1 MQIPKFKH
9 TVSPSMSG
17 AYSTTQQQSQ
27 PDMRQAVQRN
37 PSKYLS
43 DPRAGQRNMQLEVQ
57 AVLDQAK
64 PITAMATGMAQIGE
78 TFAKAD
84 AEEQLTTANLN
95 LRTEVEQMLAN
106 MKAMPVAREQSEIDG
121 YTGQVHTSLQPVH
134 KTSYQSFNASLLNAR
149 DRLSKGMSRVARDAF
164 LKGSVAYIAQ
174 AQAEAAS
181 VNRKQHIKYLQG
193 RVYDQFEAAQTDGQI
208 EEIKN
213 SPHAQLAFDPM
224 DLSKMAQKRH
234 EALAVDYFATQIMSS
249 ESENQLETV
258 RQRLEG
264 QLGSETGEDGT
275 WIPTRDQAR
284 ATGHL
289 EHMDGKAR
297 MELLGKIEEKMEAF
311 EKEDEERLENNFKD
325 LVDEIYANNG
335 DPEKFNADL
344 YAQMI
349 ADDEIAED
357 KIKALKD
364 HQTTAIQ
371 AKGTV
376 VASDPELENKILGDI
391 SNDDYS
397 VENLQAMALEQG
409 FKQKMIEERRKY
421 DRTSIIWWDK
431 NNPDGIKGHVAK
443 QILTDAFI
451 PSPQFLEFMPG
462 QARANMMKRMNAA
475 MITLYEYADELQQ
488 SDIPNKEVL
497 DKIYD
502 RAKELATDEL
512 NRTTISKTIEGVG
525 NTYPQAFGGTE
536 DQWAD
541 FTNWQVGNLK
551 LGPDGN
557 KKPTFDFVESMKPGP
572 QRDQL
577 ATKFAEFGWE
587 FKAGFI
593 GERQSPEK
601 LQEEIEAAGGA
612 DNWFQQELK
621 KMLHDY
627 KSWLGLDE

>member
-1 MQIPKFKH
+1 
-9 TVSPSMSG
+9 
-17 AYSTTQQQSQ
+17 
-27 PDMRQAVQRN
+27 
-37 PSKYLS
+37 
-43 DPRAGQRNMQLEVQ
+43 MQLEVQ

-64 PITAMATGMAQIGE
+64 PMTALVSGAQQIAE

-106 MKAMPVAREQSEIDG
+106 MKAMPIAREQSEIDG
-121 YTGQVHTSLQPVH
+121 YTGQVNSTWQPVH
-134 KTSYQSFNASLLNAR
+134 KTSYKSFNASLIHAR
-149 DRLSKGMSRVARDAF
+149 DRIAKGMSRVSRDAF
-164 LKGSVAYIAQ
+164 LKGSVNYIAQ

-224 DLSKMAQKRH
+224 ELSKMAQKRH
-234 EALAVDYFATQIMSS
+234 EALAVDYFATEIIKAD
-249 ESENQLETV
+249 SENQLEMV
-258 RQRLEG
+258 RDRLEG
-264 QLGSETGEDGT
+264 TDDSQVGDDGVYIQT
-275 WIPTRDQAR
+275 PDQVR
-284 ATGHL
+284 AYAHL
-289 EHMDGKAR
+289 EHLDGEAK
-297 MELLGKIEEKMEAF
+297 MELLGKIEQRMEAF
-311 EKEDEERLENNFKD
+311 EKADEERLENNFKD
-325 LVDEIYANNG
+325 LVDQIYANNG
-335 DPEKFNADL
+335 DPELFNSEV
-344 YAQMI
+344 YAQKI
-349 ADDEIAED
+349 ADDDIAED
-357 KIKALKD
+357 ALKKLED
-364 HQTTAIQ
+364 HQKRAI
-371 AKGTV
+371 KMSGTV
-376 VASDPELENKILGDI
+376 IESDPELENKILGDI

-397 VENLQAMALEQG
+397 VENLQAMPLEQG
-409 FKQKMIEERRKY
+409 FKQRMIEERRKY

-431 NNPDGIKGHVAK
+431 SNPDGIKGHLAK
-443 QILTDAFI
+443 EILEDAFI

-475 MITLYEYADELQQ
+475 MIELIEYADELQQ

-502 RAKELATDEL
+502 RAKELADKEL
-512 NRTTISKTIEGVG
+512 NRTTVSNNVKGVG
-525 NTYPQAFGGTE
+525 NTHPQAFGGTE

-557 KKPTFDFVESMKPGP
+557 KKPTYDFVESMKPGP
-572 QRDQL
+572 QRDAL

-593 GERQSPEK
+593 GERQSPEE

-612 DNWFQQELK
+612 DNWILK
-621 KMLHDY
+621 EMKKVLHDY